1 MRKANPLNTL
11 IVFTCLVL
19 VTSNLAGAQTKLLLQ
34 AHRGG
39 RGLKPENTIPAMKNA
54 LDLGADLE
62 LDVYLTHDHQLVVSH
77 EDHIPSALALTS
89 SGDTLTKAS
98 EADLGLPLLDYNQI
112 EKYDVGTKFNPAF
125 PQKASIKVS
134 MPLLTRLIDSVET
147 YAKAKNYKLPSYN
160 IEAKLPKGKN
170 LINGYRESVLKA
182 MVALLRKKHM
192 QRRVIIQSFDT
203 EMLEIMHKK
212 YSDFSLSYLVQTGD
226 AQKNLSNLSFTPAYY
241 SPNYHIL
248 HQPDVELCHQKSIK
262 VIPWT
267 VNTVEEMKSL
277 KAMAVDGLIS
287 DYPNLYKSLN

>member
-1 MRKANPLNTL
+1 MRTANPLNTL

-19 VTSNLAGAQTKLLLQ
+19 VTSNLAEAQTKLLLQ

-77 EDHIPSALALTS
+77 EDHIPSALALTA
-89 SGDTLTKAS
+89 SGDTLAKAS
-98 EADLGLPLLDYNQI
+98 EAGLGLPHLDYNQI

-134 MPLLTRLIDSVET
+134 IPLLTRLIDSVEA
-147 YAKAKNYKLPSYN
+147 YAKNKHYKLPAYN

-170 LINGYRESVLKA
+170 LVPGYRESLLKA
-182 MVALLRKKHM
+182 MVTLIKEKRI

-203 EMLEIMHKK
+203 QMLEMMHQK
-212 YSDFSLSYLVQTGD
+212 YPDFSLSYLVQTGD
-226 AQKNLSNLSFTPAYY
+226 AQKNLSNLSFTPMYY

-248 HQPDVELCHQKSIK
+248 RKPDVDFCHQKSVK

-267 VNTVEEMKSL
+267 INTVEEMK
-277 KAMAVDGLIS
+277 AMKSMTVDGLIS
-287 DYPNLYKSLN
+287 DYPNLYKFLN